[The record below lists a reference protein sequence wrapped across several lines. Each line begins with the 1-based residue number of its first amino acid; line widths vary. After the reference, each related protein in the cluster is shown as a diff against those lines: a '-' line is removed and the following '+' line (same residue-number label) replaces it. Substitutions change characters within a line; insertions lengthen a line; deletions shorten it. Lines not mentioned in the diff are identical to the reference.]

1 MKDIRTLHNEAMD
14 LALQG
19 DIAAARADG
28 KDDASRHYAMAFEK
42 EQEAALLADFLHNPE
57 PGLSILYRSAASL
70 ALQCGKL
77 REAERLVAKALSG
90 NPSSEI
96 ATELRDL
103 LHQIYTEADDKSDE
117 IYEVRIT
124 AAQRPKIQILVQQL
138 GLPVV
143 SVRKAMGH
151 VAL

>member
-28 KDDASRHYAMAFEK
+28 NDDACRYYAMAFEK

-103 LHQIYTEADDKSDE
+103 LHQIYAEADDKSDE

-143 SVRKAMGH
+143 AVRKAIGH